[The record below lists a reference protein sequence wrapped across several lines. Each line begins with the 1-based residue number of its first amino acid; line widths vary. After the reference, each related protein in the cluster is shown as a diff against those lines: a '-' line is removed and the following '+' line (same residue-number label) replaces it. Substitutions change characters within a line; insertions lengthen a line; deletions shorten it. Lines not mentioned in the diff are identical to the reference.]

1 MYYIKN
7 KSKVIIVLII
17 LLLVSNTNI
26 YAMSSSKIQTDV
38 LNLIPVRKTFE
49 QVGFKVIW
57 NQVNRNV
64 ELINEDY
71 EIILT
76 TKKDEVDI
84 NNRIYEMKIING
96 LSYINLD
103 CIKDFGFEYE
113 YINSSNIV
121 MWEKLNIGSKAPVV
135 KSETIKED
143 LNLLNDNN
151 KAKMLF
157 FWATWCPY
165 CTEYIKEINGIS
177 SNDSLNFDIIAV
189 NIDGKDN
196 REEVEKY
203 LESNL
208 LNVKNILDP
217 NRDIFNYYNPKA
229 IPTSYIIDT
238 NGIIVDLIIGPISK
252 EEIINKF
259 NGN

>member
-1 MYYIKN
+1 MCYIKS

-17 LLLVSNTNI
+17 LLLISNNNV
-26 YAMSSSKIQTDV
+26 YAMNGKIQTNI
-38 LNLIPVRKTFE
+38 LNLVPVRQTFE
-49 QVGFKVIW
+49 QLGFTVIW
-57 NQVNRNV
+57 NQTNGNV

-84 NNRIYEMKIING
+84 NNKIYEMNIING

-103 CIKDFGFEYE
+103 YIKDFGLEYE
-113 YINSSNIV
+113 HINSSNIA
-121 MWEKLNIGSKAPVV
+121 MWKKLNIGSKAPVV
-135 KSETIKED
+135 KSEILKED
-143 LNLLNDNN
+143 LNLLNENN
-151 KAKMLF
+151 KAKILF

-165 CTEYIKEINGIS
+165 CTEYIKEINEIS
-177 SNDSLNFDIIAV
+177 NNDSLNVEIVAV

-208 LNVKNILDP
+208 LNAKNILDP

-252 EEIINKF
+252 EELINKF

>member
-1 MYYIKN
+1 MCCIKN
-7 KSKVIIVLII
+7 KSKFIIVLII
-17 LLLVSNTNI
+17 LLLISNTDV
-26 YAMSSSKIQTDV
+26 YAMSGKIQSNI
-38 LNLIPVRKTFE
+38 LNLVPVRQTFE
-49 QVGFKVIW
+49 QLGFTVIW
-57 NQVNRNV
+57 NQTNGNV

-84 NNRIYEMKIING
+84 NNKIYEMNIING

-103 CIKDFGFEYE
+103 YIKDFGLEYE
-113 YINSSNIV
+113 HINSSNIA
-121 MWEKLNIGSKAPVV
+121 MWKKLNIGSKAPVV
-135 KSETIKED
+135 KSEILKED
-143 LNLLNDNN
+143 LNLLNENN
-151 KAKMLF
+151 KAKILF

-165 CTEYIKEINGIS
+165 CTEYIKEINEIS
-177 SNDSLNFDIIAV
+177 NNDSLNFEIVAV

-208 LNVKNILDP
+208 LNAKNILDP
-217 NRDIFNYYNPKA
+217 NRDIFNHYNPRA

-252 EEIINKF
+252 EELINKF